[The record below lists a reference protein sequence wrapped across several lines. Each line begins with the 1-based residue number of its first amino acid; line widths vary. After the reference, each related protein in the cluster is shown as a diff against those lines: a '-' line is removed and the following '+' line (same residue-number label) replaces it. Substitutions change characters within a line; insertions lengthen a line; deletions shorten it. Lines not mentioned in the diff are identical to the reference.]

1 MPARPRVDPKV
12 GASPGMG
19 DDQSHR
25 PSIRVTPREHPAWLR
40 GVYAAVCLYL
50 FLCAINVMSDGLK
63 MMVGAPPTSEW
74 IKEMFSGAANPFVA
88 LTAAILVTAIVQ
100 SSSFTTAL
108 IITLVGVGEMNV
120 EMAVYAVMGANIGTS
135 ITNNLVSIGTMRIKR
150 QFRLGYTAALMHG
163 NVNLLTVIVLLP
175 LEWISGAMS
184 STGHG
189 LLTRFSIAM
198 ANWMGLSPVAKP
210 TSPVKWLTTPVVDGF
225 NWFGDLV
232 TPSDEA
238 KGILVAVLGLVL
250 LFLALVFM
258 VTNLK
263 GALLRR
269 VETLF
274 SSFLFRNDFM
284 SGVVGVVSTIFVQ
297 SSSVTTSLMVPL
309 ASAGAVTIRRAFP
322 FMLGCNLGTTVTGV
336 IAATANPV
344 ADAVSVAVCHVTF
357 NVLAALVWYPL
368 RAVPIGLAAWYAQ
381 LASRSRRYYFVFLGV
396 VYFLIPLVVYIVTT
410 IFLGSP

>member
-1 MPARPRVDPKV
+1 MSEPISYSLKGPARPR
-12 GASPGMG
+12 
-19 DDQSHR
+19 
-25 PSIRVTPREHPAWLR
+25 ELPAWMH
-40 GVYAAVCLYL
+40 GIQAAMWLYL
-50 FLCAINVMSDGLK
+50 FVSAINVMGGALK
-63 MMVGAPPTSEW
+63 TLGNSTTWLEDVL
-74 IKEMFSGAANPFVA
+74 AAGGHPIVA
-88 LTAAILVTAIVQ
+88 LMGGVIVTAVVQ
-100 SSSFTTAL
+100 SSSFTTSL
-108 IITLVGVGEMNV
+108 IILLVGAGKMNV
-120 EMAVYAVMGANIGTS
+120 EMAVYAVVGANIGTS
-135 ITNNLVSIGTMRIKR
+135 ITNNLVSIATMRIKP
-150 QFRLGYTAALMHG
+150 QFSLGYTAALMHG
-163 NVNLLTVIVLLP
+163 NVNLLTVGILLP

-184 STGHG
+184 SSGHG
-189 LLTRFSIAM
+189 LLTRFSITT
-198 ANWMGLSPVAKP
+198 ANWMGLSPVVKP
-210 TSPVKWLTTPVVDGF
+210 GSPIKWLTTPVVDAF

-250 LFLALVFM
+250 LFLSLVFM

-368 RAVPIGLAAWYAQ
+368 RAVPIGLAAWYAR
-381 LASRSRRYYFVFLGV
+381 LAARSKRYYFLFLGV
-396 VYFLIPLVVYIVTT
+396 VYFLVPLAVYIITT
-410 IFLGSP
+410 IFLGSA

>member
-1 MPARPRVDPKV
+1 MSDTTSHSLKDPAP
-12 GASPGMG
+12 A
-19 DDQSHR
+19 
-25 PSIRVTPREHPAWLR
+25 REHPAWMHGLH
-40 GVYAAVCLYL
+40 AALWLYL
-50 FLCAINVMSDGLK
+50 FVSAINVMGGALK
-63 MMVGAPPTSEW
+63 TLGKSTTWLEDALAVGGHP
-74 IKEMFSGAANPFVA
+74 IIA
-88 LTAAILVTAIVQ
+88 LMGGVFVTAVVQ

-108 IITLVGVGEMNV
+108 IILLVGAGEMNV
-120 EMAVYAVMGANIGTS
+120 ETAVYAVMGANIGTS
-135 ITNNLVSIGTMRIKR
+135 ITNNLVSIGTMRITR
-150 QFRLGYTAALMHG
+150 QFRRGYTAALMHG
-163 NVNLLTVIVLLP
+163 NVNLLTVGVLLP

-189 LLTRFSIAM
+189 LLTRFSIAT
-198 ANWMGLSPVAKP
+198 ANWMGLSPVVKP
-210 TSPVKWLTTPVVDGF
+210 NSPIKWLTTPVVDLF
-225 NWFGDLV
+225 NWVGDLV
-232 TPSDEA
+232 TPSEEM

-250 LFLALVFM
+250 LFLSLLFM

-269 VETLF
+269 VESLF

-336 IAATANPV
+336 IAATANPA

-381 LASRSRRYYFVFLGV
+381 LAARSRRYYFVFLGV
-396 VYFLIPLVVYIVTT
+396 VYFLVPLVVYLLTT
-410 IFLGSP
+410 IFLGSS

>member
-1 MPARPRVDPKV
+1 MSEQISHSLHGPAP
-12 GASPGMG
+12 
-19 DDQSHR
+19 
-25 PSIRVTPREHPAWLR
+25 PRERPTWLH
-40 GVYAAVCLYL
+40 GLQAAMWLYL
-50 FLCAINVMSDGLK
+50 FVSAINVMGGALK
-63 MMVGAPPTSEW
+63 ALGHSTTWLED
-74 IKEMFSGAANPFVA
+74 FLAAGGHPIVA
-88 LTAAILVTAIVQ
+88 LMGGVFVTAIVQ
-100 SSSFTTAL
+100 SSSFTTSL
-108 IITLVGVGEMNV
+108 IILLVGAGKMDV
-120 EMAVYAVMGANIGTS
+120 ETAVYAVMGANIGTS
-135 ITNNLVSIGTMRIKR
+135 ITNNLVSMGTMRIKR

-163 NVNLLTVIVLLP
+163 NVNLFTVIVLLP
-175 LEWISGAMS
+175 LEWISSAMS

-198 ANWMGLSPVAKP
+198 ANWMGLSPVASP
-210 TSPVKWLTTPVVDGF
+210 TSPVKWLTTPVVDACD
-225 NWFGDLV
+225 WFGDLV

-250 LFLALVFM
+250 LFLSLALM

-263 GALLRR
+263 GALLQR
-269 VETLF
+269 VESLF

-336 IAATANPV
+336 IAASANPA

-368 RAVPIGLAAWYAQ
+368 RAVPIGLAAWYAR
-381 LASRSRRYYFVFLGV
+381 LAARSKRYYFLFLGV
-396 VYFLIPLVVYIVTT
+396 IYFAVPLAVYIITT

>member
-1 MPARPRVDPKV
+1 M
-12 GASPGMG
+12 
-19 DDQSHR
+19 
-25 PSIRVTPREHPAWLR
+25 W
-40 GVYAAVCLYL
+40 LYL
-50 FLCAINVMSDGLK
+50 FVSAINVMGGALK
-63 MMVGAPPTSEW
+63 ALGHSTTW
-74 IKEMFSGAANPFVA
+74 LTDLLAAGGNPIVA
-88 LTAAILVTAIVQ
+88 LMGGVFVTAIVQ
-100 SSSFTTAL
+100 SSSFTTSL
-108 IITLVGVGEMNV
+108 IIMLVGAGNMDV
-120 EMAVYAVMGANIGTS
+120 ETAVYAVMGANIGTS

-163 NVNLLTVIVLLP
+163 NVNLLTVIILLP
-175 LEWISGAMS
+175 LEWISGTMS
-184 STGHG
+184 STGQG
-189 LLTRFSIAM
+189 LLTRFSIAT
-198 ANWMGLSPVAKP
+198 ANWMGLSPVVKP
-210 TSPVKWLTTPVVDGF
+210 TSPVKWLATPVVDGF

-232 TPSDEA
+232 TPSDES
-238 KGILVAVLGLVL
+238 KWILVAVLGLVL
-250 LFLALVFM
+250 LFLSLVFM

-269 VETLF
+269 VESLF

-336 IAATANPV
+336 IAASANPA

-368 RAVPIGLAAWYAQ
+368 RAVPIGLAAWYAR
-381 LASRSRRYYFVFLGV
+381 LAARSKRYYFLFLGV
-396 VYFLIPLVVYIVTT
+396 IYFVVPLAAYIITT

>member
-1 MPARPRVDPKV
+1 MSEQISHSLQGPAP
-12 GASPGMG
+12 
-19 DDQSHR
+19 
-25 PSIRVTPREHPAWLR
+25 PRERPTWLH
-40 GVYAAVCLYL
+40 GLQAAMWLYL
-50 FLCAINVMSDGLK
+50 FVSAINVMGGALK
-63 MMVGAPPTSEW
+63 ALGHSTAWLTDLL
-74 IKEMFSGAANPFVA
+74 AAGGHPIVA
-88 LTAAILVTAIVQ
+88 LMGGVFVTAIVQ
-100 SSSFTTAL
+100 SSSFTTSL
-108 IITLVGVGEMNV
+108 IIMLVGVGNMDV
-120 EMAVYAVMGANIGTS
+120 ETAVYAVMGANIGTS

-198 ANWMGLSPVAKP
+198 ANWMGLSPVANP
-210 TSPVKWLTTPVVDGF
+210 TSPVKWLTRPVVDGF

-232 TPSDEA
+232 TPSDES
-238 KGILVAVLGLVL
+238 KWILVAVLGLVL
-250 LFLALVFM
+250 LFLSLVFM

-269 VETLF
+269 VESLF
-274 SSFLFRNDFM
+274 SSFLFRTDFM
-284 SGVVGVVSTIFVQ
+284 SSVVGIVSTIFVQ

-336 IAATANPV
+336 IAASANPA

-368 RAVPIGLAAWYAQ
+368 RAVPIGLAAWYAR
-381 LASRSRRYYFVFLGV
+381 LAARSKRYYFLFLGV
-396 VYFLIPLVVYIVTT
+396 VYFAVPLAVYIITT

>member
-1 MPARPRVDPKV
+1 MSEPISQSLQRPA
-12 GASPGMG
+12 A
-19 DDQSHR
+19 Q
-25 PSIRVTPREHPAWLR
+25 RERPAWTH
-40 GVYAAVCLYL
+40 GIQAAIWLYL
-50 FLCAINVMSDGLK
+50 FVCAINIMGGALK
-63 MMVGAPPTSEW
+63 ALGHSTTWLEKVLGA
-74 IKEMFSGAANPFVA
+74 GGNPMLA
-88 LTAAILVTAIVQ
+88 LIGGVLVTAIVQ

-108 IITLVGVGEMNV
+108 IILLVGAGKMDL

-163 NVNLLTVIVLLP
+163 NVNLFTVIILFP
-175 LEWISGAMS
+175 LEWISGAMNS
-184 STGHG
+184 AGHG
-189 LLTRFSIAM
+189 LLARFSIAM

-210 TSPVKWLTTPVVDGF
+210 TSPVKWLTQPVVDAF

-232 TPSDEA
+232 TPTDLS
-238 KGILVAVLGLVL
+238 KWILVAVLGLVL
-250 LFLALVFM
+250 LFVSLVFM

-269 VETLF
+269 VEGLF

-336 IAATANPV
+336 IAATANPA

-368 RAVPIGLAAWYAQ
+368 RALPIGLAKWYAR
-381 LASRSRRYYFVFLGV
+381 LAARSKKYYFLF
-396 VYFLIPLVVYIVTT
+396 LVVIYFVVPVVVLLITLV
-410 IFLGSP
+410 FVGSP

>member
-1 MPARPRVDPKV
+1 MSKPISHPLQAPA
-12 GASPGMG
+12 
-19 DDQSHR
+19 
-25 PSIRVTPREHPAWLR
+25 TTRERPAWLH
-40 GVYAAVCLYL
+40 GLQAAMWLYL
-50 FLCAINVMSDGLK
+50 FVSAINVMGGALK
-63 MMVGAPPTSEW
+63 
-74 IKEMFSGAANPFVA
+74 A
-88 LTAAILVTAIVQ
+88 LGQSTDWLTNLLDAGGHPIIALMGGVFVTAIVQ

-108 IITLVGVGEMNV
+108 IIMLVGAGNMDV
-120 EMAVYAVMGANIGTS
+120 ETAVYAVMGANIGTS

-163 NVNLLTVIVLLP
+163 NVNLLTVIILLP

-198 ANWMGLSPVAKP
+198 ANWMGLSPVVKP
-210 TSPVKWLTTPVVDGF
+210 TSPVKWLSTPVVDGF

-232 TPSDEA
+232 TPSDES
-238 KGILVAVLGLVL
+238 KWILVAVLGLVL
-250 LFLALVFM
+250 LFLSLVFM

-269 VETLF
+269 VESLF

-336 IAATANPV
+336 IAASANPA

-368 RAVPIGLAAWYAQ
+368 RAVPIGLAEWYAQ
-381 LASRSRRYYFVFLGV
+381 LATRSRRYYFLFIV
-396 VYFLIPLVVYIVTT
+396 VVYIGIPAVVWFLTW
-410 IFLGSP
+410 IFLGSR

>member
-1 MPARPRVDPKV
+1 M
-12 GASPGMG
+12 
-19 DDQSHR
+19 H
-25 PSIRVTPREHPAWLR
+25 
-40 GVYAAVCLYL
+40 GVQAAIWLYL
-50 FLCAINVMSDGLK
+50 FVSAINVMGGALK
-63 MMVGAPPTSEW
+63 ALGHSTAWLTN
-74 IKEMFSGAANPFVA
+74 FLAAGGHPIIALMGGVA
-88 LTAAILVTAIVQ
+88 VTAIVQ

-108 IITLVGVGEMNV
+108 IIMLVGAGNMDV

-135 ITNNLVSIGTMRIKR
+135 ITNNLVSMGTMRIRR

-163 NVNLLTVIVLLP
+163 NVNLFTVMVLFP

-210 TSPVKWLTTPVVDGF
+210 TSPVKWLTKPVVDAF

-232 TPSDEA
+232 TTTDQA
-238 KGILVAVLGLVL
+238 KWIVVAVLGLVL
-250 LFLALVFM
+250 LFLALAFM

-269 VETLF
+269 VEGLF

-284 SGVVGVVSTIFVQ
+284 SGVVGVISTIFVQ

-368 RAVPIGLAAWYAQ
+368 RAIPIGLAAWYAQ
-381 LASRSRRYYFVFLGV
+381 LAARSKRYYFLFLGV
-396 VYFLIPLVVYIVTT
+396 VYFAIPLVVYLITT